1 MILGDILL
9 ERSISAEELRAAFTE
24 AFSLPDEQVV
34 IVTSME
40 NAPALRGVT
49 VDTTQIGGQ
58 FPIQLA
64 VYVADAESAEL
75 ADVATKV
82 AKALAVKALIPS
94 DSDDP
99 YKMVLIQPDGS
110 LSEVDINTHSIA
122 EMGEYQIV
130 QQSPWVKSWV
140 DAIGSGK
147 HGIWL

>member
-9 ERSISAEELRAAFTE
+9 ERSIPAEELRLAFTE
-24 AFSLPDEQVV
+24 VFSLSDEQVA

-58 FPIQLA
+58 FPMQLA

-82 AKALAVKALIPS
+82 AKALAVRTLIPS

-110 LSEVDINTHSIA
+110 LSEVDINTHSID

-130 QQSPWVKSWV
+130 K
-140 DAIGSGK
+140 
-147 HGIWL
+147 